1 MVILL
6 FHHENLRRHNNTD
19 SIRIDIIIIDE
30 FDLLH
35 HLVDVVVRLML
46 AVVRRRLQELGV
58 LPALLQEDIVLMTAD
73 LKVLG
78 LWGLHITVN

>member
-6 FHHENLRRHNNTD
+6 FHDENLRRHNNSD
-19 SIRIDIIIIDE
+19 SIRIDIVIIDE